1 MMRSRT
7 IAMWSLAVS
16 ILGLAAQSGRAH
28 SLVSPYSQITGSN
41 VFRLRPAESP
51 APEVPVAP
59 RASLRLVGIT
69 GLLGHQLALL
79 KVQLAAVQSEP
90 AQEFSAILGEGQRDR
105 GIEVLS
111 IDAKAGRVEVNSF
124 GAKMAVSFEPETL
137 PGALAPKRVLP
148 YRPAVAAL
156 RMR

>member
-1 MMRSRT
+1 MRSRT
-7 IAMWSLAVS
+7 IAVWSLAVS
-16 ILGLAAQSGRAH
+16 ILGLASQTGRGH

-41 VFRLRPAESP
+41 VFRLRPAETL

-79 KVQLAAVQSEP
+79 QVQLAALQAEP
-90 AQEFSAILGEGQRDR
+90 AQEFSSILGEGQRDR

-111 IDAKAGRVEVNSF
+111 IDAKGGRVEVNSF
-124 GAKMAVSFEPETL
+124 GTKMTVGFEPEAP
-137 PGALAPKRVLP
+137 PGAPAAPRRVLP
-148 YRPAVAAL
+148 AHSAMASL
-156 RMR
+156 RVR